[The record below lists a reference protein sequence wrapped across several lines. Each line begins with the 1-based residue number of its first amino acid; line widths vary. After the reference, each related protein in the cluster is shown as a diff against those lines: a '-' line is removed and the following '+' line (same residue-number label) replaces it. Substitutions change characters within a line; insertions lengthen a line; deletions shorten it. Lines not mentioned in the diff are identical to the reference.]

1 MSGANHH
8 NPAMTLPATIDD
20 VLKSLDRIILQ
31 TRQERSPM
39 GYFACLYR
47 RMTAA
52 VLEGIRTSKFQNAD
66 RMTRLDVLFADR
78 YLTAYDQFRQK
89 KPTTQAWRLAF
100 EACRR
105 NEITVIQHLLLG
117 INAHINLDLGIAA
130 ALTSPGEAI
139 HDLEKDFN
147 MINGVIASL
156 TRTVQ
161 DELTQI
167 WLPMRLLDR
176 ITGNADDDLIN
187 FSIGVARAE
196 AWRVAMDLAFMTEAQ
211 QKPYIVSLD
220 NRIAT
225 LGHKVENPSFLQ
237 GATLKLIRLAELND
251 PRRIIDVLAT

>member
-1 MSGANHH
+1 
-8 NPAMTLPATIDD
+8 MTLPATIDE
-20 VLKSLDRIILQ
+20 VLNSLDQIILQ
-31 TRQERSPM
+31 AKHDRSPV
-39 GYFACLYR
+39 GYFASLYR

-52 VLEGIRTSKFQNAD
+52 VLEGIRANKFQNAD
-66 RMTRLDVLFADR
+66 RMARLDVLFAGR
-78 YLTAYDQFRQK
+78 YLTAYDQFRQQQ
-89 KPTTQAWRLAF
+89 PMTQAWRVSF

-167 WLPMRLLDR
+167 WFPMRLLDR

-196 AWRVAMDLAFMTEAQ
+196 AWRVATDLAFMTEAR
-211 QKPYIVSLD
+211 QKPYILSLD
-220 NRIAT
+220 NRIAM
-225 LGHKVENPSFLQ
+225 LARKIENPSFLQ
-237 GATLKLIRLAELND
+237 GATLKLIRLAELNN
-251 PRRIIDVLAT
+251 PVRIIDILAT